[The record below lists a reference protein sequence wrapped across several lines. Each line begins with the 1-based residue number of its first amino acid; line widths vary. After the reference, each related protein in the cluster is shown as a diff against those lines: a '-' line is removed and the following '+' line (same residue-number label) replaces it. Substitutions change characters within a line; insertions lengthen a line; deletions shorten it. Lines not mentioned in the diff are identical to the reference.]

1 MHHIRLVLADLVGDF
16 APGGGAQGHVGTEQ
30 QRLPIIGPINTFAG
44 GIVPAKPEMTARQ
57 IVIHHRT
64 GGAHRIRIL
73 GENAGHH
80 LHPVRADHAV
90 GIETAKNIAGGMI
103 QTIITRW
110 NQTLLIILMQQLH
123 RRFRM
128 VLHELLHHGNGRI
141 SGTVIDDNHLM
152 RHHGLPGGVEQ
163 AIVDTLLFI
172 PGGDDN

>member
-1 MHHIRLVLADLVGDF
+1 
-16 APGGGAQGHVGTEQ
+16 
-30 QRLPIIGPINTFAG
+30 
-44 GIVPAKPEMTARQ
+44 
-57 IVIHHRT
+57 
-64 GGAHRIRIL
+64 
-73 GENAGHH
+73 
-80 LHPVRADHAV
+80 
-90 GIETAKNIAGGMI
+90 MI

-163 AIVDTLLFI
+163 TIVDTLLFI

>member
-1 MHHIRLVLADLVGDF
+1 MPD
-16 APGGGAQGHVGTEQ
+16 T
-30 QRLPIIGPINTFAG
+30 TS
-44 GIVPAKPEMTARQ
+44 T
-57 IVIHHRT
+57 
-64 GGAHRIRIL
+64 
-73 GENAGHH
+73 
-80 LHPVRADHAV
+80 PVRADHAV

-152 RHHGLPGGVEQ
+152 RHHGRRVALSRQSLIRSCSFQ
-163 AIVDTLLFI
+163 AGMTIETFSMVSRIGSSPYTV
-172 PGGDDN
+172 PVYNKEP